1 MEQKAN
7 SENPAIVAEESEVSL
22 DVIVDQDGETFW
34 ATQKTMAE
42 VFGIKVPA
50 ISKHLKNIFEEGE
63 LIKNSVVSK
72 METTA

>member
-42 VFGIKVPA
+42 VFGINVPA